1 MHIFAQNLT
10 FYSVKSGSEASDRL
24 KIATLLRDLRL
35 EKDLRQTDIAERLG
49 ETQSYVSRYEK
60 GDQRLDLVELR
71 AICRAL
77 QVSLSEV
84 VSRLDLD

>member
-1 MHIFAQNLT
+1 M
-10 FYSVKSGSEASDRL
+10 KSGSDASDRL
-24 KIATLLRDLRL
+24 KIANLLRDLRL
-35 EKDLRQTDIAERLG
+35 EKDLRQTDVAERLG

-60 GDQRLDLVELR
+60 GEQRLDLVELR

-84 VSRLDLD
+84 VAKLEFD

>member
-1 MHIFAQNLT
+1 
-10 FYSVKSGSEASDRL
+10 VKSGSEASDRL

>member
-1 MHIFAQNLT
+1 MHIFAKNLT
-10 FYSVKSGSEASDRL
+10 FYSVKSGNDASDRL
-24 KIATLLRDLRL
+24 KIANLLRDLRL
-35 EKDLRQTDIAERLG
+35 ERDLRQTDIAERLG

-60 GDQRLDLVELR
+60 GEQRLDLVELR

-84 VSRLDLD
+84 VARLEFD